1 MSKTLTMLF
10 ALLLTL
16 PAIAQ
21 EPDEATKIRALK
33 RAYELNGNV
42 MSGWVSLDLSKED
55 FSVETDPMG
64 PVVAENKPA
73 LKKECKRFRRGKCR
87 DE

>member
-42 MSGWVSLDLSKED
+42 MSGWVSLDLSRED
-55 FSVETDPMG
+55 LSADTDPMG
-64 PVVAENKPA
+64 PAVKAEVEPE
-73 LKKECKRFRRGKCR
+73 KKCKRFRRGKCR
-87 DE
+87 E

>member
-10 ALLLTL
+10 ALLLAL

-33 RAYELNGNV
+33 RAYELNAGN
-42 MSGWVSLDLSKED
+42 MSGWVSIDLSKED
-55 FSVETDPMG
+55 WNAETDPMG
-64 PVVAENKPA
+64 PLVKADPA
-73 LKKECKRFRRGKCR
+73 PKKECKKFRRGKCR
-87 DE
+87 D